1 MKKRLIGLMLVLAML
16 VCLAV
21 PAFAAQSGKADVVI
35 KNDNATVTFTDEDG
49 EKLTVTYTDVDVI
62 VEGGF
67 YMVLVVRGSEDA
79 YTIDK
84 NSILFIDQVVGDDSG
99 SITFEV
105 FPSCIEDSVILIS
118 GVGLSGERG
127 PLLAAIIDSKY
138 ILGDVNGDGYVDTFD
153 AIVILQSAASLRTLT
168 DDEKQAANVSGDDYV
183 DTFDAIKILQL
194 VAGLIDSF

>member
-1 MKKRLIGLMLVLAML
+1 MKKRLIGLLLALTML

-21 PAFAAQSGKADVVI
+21 PAFAAQSGGADIVI

-49 EKLTVTYTDVDVI
+49 EKMVVTYTDEDVI
-62 VEGGF
+62 TEGGF
-67 YMVLVVRGSEDA
+67 YMVLVVRGTEDA

-99 SITFEV
+99 TITFEV

-153 AIVILQSAASLRTLT
+153 AIMILQSAAALRTLSAE
-168 DDEKQAANVSGDDYV
+168 EKQAANVSGDNYV